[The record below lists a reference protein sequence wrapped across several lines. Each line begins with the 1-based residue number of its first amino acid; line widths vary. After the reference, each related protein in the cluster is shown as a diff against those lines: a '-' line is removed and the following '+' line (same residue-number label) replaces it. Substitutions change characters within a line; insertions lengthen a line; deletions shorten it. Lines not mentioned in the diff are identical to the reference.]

1 MQYYTGN
8 RETRKIAN
16 RGEKEKPGTRRLIS
30 LSIDLAIQLVI
41 QLVRATKME
50 YGGSKTKD
58 LPIEIK
64 LFTWFNNI
72 ENMYF
77 YMQPNTIIII
87 NNNTIIVIGY
97 GRLLL
102 PSFVIVIRNYD
113 YVRLYISRCHWSLEN
128 GDEIIYLY
136 RYNGTQFQRGEA
148 RILILYIAELDYKWM
163 SLKMH
168 FG

>member
-16 RGEKEKPGTRRLIS
+16 RGAKEKPGTRRLIS
-30 LSIDLAIQLVI
+30 LSAVLDTIHFAIQLVI
-41 QLVRATKME
+41 QLVPATKME
-50 YGGSKTKD
+50 YGGSKTRD

-64 LFTWFNNI
+64 LFTWFSNI

-97 GRLLL
+97 GRMLL
-102 PSFVIVIRNYD
+102 PPFVIVIRNYD
-113 YVRLYISRCHWSLEN
+113 YVWLYISRCHRSLEN
-128 GDEIIYLY
+128 GGEIIYLY

-148 RILILYIAELDYKWM
+148 RILDKTSPNSIVNGWV
-163 SLKMH
+163 
-168 FG
+168 